1 MQYGS
6 TLQTSFQLSLELWPP
21 FRESGTRES
30 PRLLSAR
37 LSYSSVVVWALPFSA
52 VDSILNLMRSP
63 QNAGGE
69 FTPNCRQC
77 HGHSCLLL
85 LWS

>member
-1 MQYGS
+1 MQYGN

-21 FRESGTRES
+21 FRELGTRES
-30 PRLLSAR
+30 PRLLSTL
-37 LSYSSVVVWALPFSA
+37 LSYSSVIVWALPFSA
-52 VDSILNLMRSP
+52 VASILNLVRSP
-63 QNAGGE
+63 QTAGRE
-69 FTPNCRQC
+69 VTPNHRQC